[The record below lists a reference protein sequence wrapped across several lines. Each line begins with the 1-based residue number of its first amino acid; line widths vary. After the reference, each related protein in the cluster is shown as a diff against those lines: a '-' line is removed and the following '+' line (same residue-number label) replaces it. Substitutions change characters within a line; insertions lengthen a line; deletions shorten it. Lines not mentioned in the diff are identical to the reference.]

1 MNTTKVLILK
11 NIIITIF
18 VEKIVQ
24 TPSNLYLQKN
34 EDILNVKGVFRPG
47 ARIAAAALR
56 RPKSDA
62 LKVKNLQSES
72 RAKKHDVL
80 KTNLGK
86 WTLSK
91 TTLVETHKQH
101 LEEEHKKKMEHMD
114 KKQKLEL
121 AFMKEEHEAR
131 IAKILKREI

>member
-1 MNTTKVLILK
+1 MYTTKVLILK

-72 RAKKHDVL
+72 RAKNMMFLKQILENGHYLRQRLLKHISNTWRRSIR
-80 KTNLGK
+80 KK
-86 WTLSK
+86 WNIWIRSK
-91 TTLVETHKQH
+91 N
-101 LEEEHKKKMEHMD
+101 
-114 KKQKLEL
+114 
-121 AFMKEEHEAR
+121 
-131 IAKILKREI
+131 